1 VLAAEVALLAAL
13 PAVVRVAV
21 RRIAVVVVDVRALDV
36 VERPTAAR
44 AASASAFVPRS
55 FAVTISG
62 HGQ

>member
-1 VLAAEVALLAAL
+1 VLAGEVALLAAL

-36 VERPTAAR
+36 VKRATTAWAAPTG
-44 AASASAFVPRS
+44 AFVPRS